1 MVFYTPSGCGVFG
14 ILRKK
19 DAPKINGKNVLNAIN
34 RVKYR
39 GSDKG
44 AGFAV
49 FDLDAKRNYYILK
62 AFYSGDPGELKG
74 ILNAYGLTAEVEAF
88 KKRSDLCNCSIVLLG
103 KPEQHAVSRA
113 IREINSLI
121 WNDNKK
127 GRIYSIG
134 NSLNVYKGVGYP
146 VDVAKEYDVA
156 GKEGDLWL
164 AHTRQPTNSPGYF
177 PYWSHPFSSF
187 NIAIVHN
194 GDVSSF
200 GANAEFLMN
209 RGLSSFVGTDSE
221 VIAFLFEALISE
233 GLNVEE
239 TVKVLV
245 NHSRR
250 FNSLNNNMDY
260 FFRNARLDGPFTA
273 VIGYDSGDDLY
284 LITITDRSKF
294 RPAIIGEDEN
304 NYYVASEENEIRE
317 LSPKAYVWTL
327 KPGSY
332 FIASIKRGV
341 ISHGRE
347 FEELKTFSPPP
358 VMRPEKYDID
368 AYNIGYKE
376 LNYEILRLANS
387 GKRDITIAN
396 VMGHRYI
403 GINLPLKGF
412 NDLKINLYG
421 VAGNLM
427 ANLNNGNEF
436 RVYGNVADDCCDTM
450 HAGRVVIKGDARDI
464 LGQAL
469 QGGTVY
475 VKGNA
480 GNRVGIQMREYHNK
494 RPYLVIGG
502 IVDDY
507 LGEYMA
513 GGIIIVL
520 GVHHTGEAVGNFI
533 GSGMVGGK
541 IFIRGKVASS
551 KIGLQPPKNEVTRF
565 LKGLMLEGL
574 ISQDEYYTLKNNE
587 YIDLFDRINNKAK
600 GYAKRLYEEG
610 IGIPQYEYREL
621 NEEEFKEMMPVVEDF
636 SSEFNDAFYTE
647 LLKDKFTVIAPRKL
661 YLDFL

>member
-317 LSPKAYVWTL
+317 VSPKATVWTL

-332 FIASIKRGV
+332 FIASMNKGV
-341 ISHGRE
+341 VAYGRTQEEIS
-347 FEELKTFSPPP
+347 TFAPPP
-358 VMRPEKYDID
+358 TFVPERYDID
-368 AYNIGYKE
+368 ASKYDYRS
-376 LNYEILRLANS
+376 LNYAIAEVA
-387 GKRDITIAN
+387 KRKDEVVVAN

-403 GINLPLKGF
+403 GISFKRLGVSNKR
-412 NDLKINLYG
+412 IHLYG
-421 VAGNLM
+421 VVGNVL
-427 ANLNNGNEF
+427 ANLNENNEF
-436 RVYGNVADDCCDTM
+436 WVHGNAGDDCCDTM
-450 HAGRVVIKGDARDI
+450 HGGKVVILGDARDVLAQTFQNGKI
-464 LGQAL
+464 F
-469 QGGTVY
+469 
-475 VKGNA
+475 VKHNA
-480 GNRVGIQMREYHNK
+480 GNRVGIQMREYK
-494 RPYLVIGG
+494 DRRPYLVIGG
-502 IVDDY
+502 MVDDY

-513 GGIIIVL
+513 GGVIVVL
-520 GVHHTGEAVGNFI
+520 GRGVKGEPVGNFV
-533 GSGMVGGK
+533 GTGMVGGR
-541 IFIRGKVASS
+541 IYIRGKVSS
-551 KIGLQPPKNEVTRF
+551 SRLGLQPNRVELMRL
-565 LKGLMLEGL
+565 LKALAMENLMSQELYDKLKDKDYMEIMDSLEGEAKKL
-574 ISQDEYYTLKNNE
+574 ARKMFEE
-587 YIDLFDRINNKAK
+587 RIGVPRA
-600 GYAKRLYEEG
+600 
-610 IGIPQYEYREL
+610 EYREL
-621 NEEEFKEMMPVVEDF
+621 SEEEFKELEPLMREYSNDVGFDAVEM
-636 SSEFNDAFYTE
+636 
-647 LLKDKFTVIAPRKL
+647 LKEKFTVVTPRKE
-661 YLDFL
+661 